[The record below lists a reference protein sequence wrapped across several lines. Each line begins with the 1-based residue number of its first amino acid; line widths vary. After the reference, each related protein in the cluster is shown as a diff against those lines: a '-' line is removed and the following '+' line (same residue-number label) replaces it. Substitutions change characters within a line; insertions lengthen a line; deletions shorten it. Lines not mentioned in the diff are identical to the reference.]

1 MSIILKSGSSS
12 DLATVNSDKELL
24 VNPGIVGIK
33 DSQGR
38 DITTT
43 ENGYLRT
50 SQSNLIHYDQV
61 DGAALNTNIWQ
72 SSVSNMTVVQ
82 ANGFI
87 GLNAGAATT
96 ASAYAIIQSVKY
108 IPLYGTL
115 PLRDSTNAK
124 IVNIPE
130 ANATVELGIGTVSAN
145 SAATDGAFFRWGPAG
160 QFFAVIN
167 NGGSESSSAALVG
180 AFLSEDGAESITL
193 PPSPSVIHLYEI
205 EIVEDAVK
213 FYVDDILI
221 VTLNTPSG
229 QAYPFNA
236 GRQQK
241 FARVY
246 NSGSVPSL
254 APQIFIGQTI
264 TEQED
269 LNQHKFWSEV
279 LASQGKGSYQS
290 PVTAFGQTANHT
302 NSTSPVS
309 AALSNVAA
317 GYTTLGGRFQFAA
330 VAGAVTDFA
339 IFAYQVPVGYQLYV
353 NTVTISTVSTGA
365 IGSAITPTILD
376 WGVGVNSSAVSLAT
390 ADGAGTWAP
399 RRIPLGMQTFALSTV
414 IGAAAPE
421 ISRRLDV
428 PLVID
433 SGRFFHVILQ
443 VPVGAATASQVFR
456 GNICIN
462 GYFE

>member
-1 MSIILKSGSSS
+1 MSIILKSGDSS
-12 DLATVNSDKELL
+12 DLAKVNSDKELL

-33 DSQGR
+33 DSAGR

-43 ENGYLRT
+43 ENGYLRM

-72 SSVSNMTVVQ
+72 SSASNMTVVQ

-96 ASAYAIIQSVKY
+96 ANAYAIIQSVKY

-115 PLRDSTNAK
+115 PLRDTTNAK
-124 IVNIPE
+124 VINLPE

-145 SAATDGAFFRWGPAG
+145 SAASDGAFFRWGPAG

-167 NGGSESSSAALVG
+167 NGGSESSSAALAG
-180 AFLSEDGAESITL
+180 TFTSADGDESVLL
-193 PPSPSVIHLYEI
+193 PPSGSVIHLYEV
-205 EIVEDAVK
+205 ELVEDAVR
-213 FYVDDILI
+213 FYVDDIL
-221 VTLNTPSG
+221 VSTLTTPSG

-241 FARVY
+241 FVRVY
-246 NSGSVPSL
+246 NGGSAPSL

-269 LNQHKFWSEV
+269 LNQQKPWDQV
-279 LASQGKGSYQS
+279 LCSLGRGAYQS
-290 PVTAFGQTANHT
+290 PVTTFGQTANHA
-302 NSTSPVS
+302 NSTSPTS
-309 AALSNVAA
+309 ATLSNTAA
-317 GYTTLGGRFQFAA
+317 GYTTFGGRYQFAA

-339 IFAYQVPVGYQLYV
+339 LFAYQVPAGYQLYI
-353 NTVTISTVSTGA
+353 NTVGISTLSTGA
-365 IGSAITPTILD
+365 VGSAITPTILD
-376 WGVGVNSSAVSLAT
+376 WGVGVNSSAASLAT
-390 ADGAGTWAP
+390 TDGAGTWAP
-399 RRIPLGMQTFALSTV
+399 RRIPLGMQTFALSAV
-414 IGAAAPE
+414 IGMAATDV
-421 ISRRLDV
+421 SRRFDA
-428 PLVID
+428 PLVVD

-443 VPVGAATASQVFR
+443 VPVGAATASQIFR
-456 GNICIN
+456 GDVFVN
-462 GYFE
+462 GYLE

>member
-1 MSIILKSGSSS
+1 MAILQDPNNPSN
-12 DLATVNSDKELL
+12 LAKVDTAGNLL

-33 DSQGR
+33 DSTGR

-43 ENGYLRT
+43 ENGYLRV
-50 SQSNLIHYDQV
+50 SSSNIVHYDQV

-87 GLNAGAATT
+87 GLNAGAAII
-96 ASAYAIIQSVKY
+96 AAAYAIIQSVKF

-124 IVNIPE
+124 IVNLPE

-145 SAATDGAFFRWGPAG
+145 TTASDGAFFRWGPAG

-167 NGGSESSSAALVG
+167 NGGSESSSAALSGVY
-180 AFLSEDGAESITL
+180 ASEDGAETINL
-193 PPSPSVIHLYEI
+193 PPSASVIHLYEI
-205 EIVEDAVK
+205 EIVEDAVR

-221 VTLNTPSG
+221 VTLDTPSG

-246 NSGSVPSL
+246 NGGSTPSL

-269 LNQHKFWSEV
+269 LNQQKPWDQV
-279 LASQGKGSYQS
+279 LASLGRTSYQS

-302 NSTSPVS
+302 NSISPVS
-309 AALSNVAA
+309 ATLSNTAA
-317 GYTTLGGRFQFAA
+317 GYVTLGGRFQFAA
-330 VAGAVTDFA
+330 VASAVTDFA
-339 IFAYQVPVGYQLYV
+339 LFAFQVPTGFQLSI
-353 NTVTISTVSTGA
+353 NTIAISTANTGA
-365 IGSAITPTILD
+365 IGSASTPTILD
-376 WGVGVNSSAVSLAT
+376 WAVGVNASAVSLAT
-390 ADGAGTWAP
+390 ADSVGVWAP
-399 RRIPLGMQTFALSTV
+399 RRVPMGLQSFALSAP
-414 IGAAAPE
+414 IGVMASDV
-421 ISRRLDV
+421 SRRFEV

-433 SGRFFHVILQ
+433 SGRYLHIILQ
-443 VPVGAATASQVFR
+443 IPLAAATASQVFR
-456 GNICIN
+456 GDVFVN